1 VSVDVYNLAGT
12 LLYHTSLSL
21 NSFEIK
27 GIALETLTEVK
38 GRQGLMTVI
47 LEENK
52 RLAAFLLQRRASQPD
67 YTTGM
72 IALSPSLF
80 VSRLA
85 IAARPLKATD
95 SRWPR
100 PPHLGLSR
108 GCQRSSSIGASST
121 SP

>member
-21 NSFEIK
+21 NPFK
-27 GIALETLTEVK
+27 TKRIALETLTEVK

-72 IALSPSLF
+72 IALSPTLF
-80 VSRLA
+80 VS
-85 IAARPLKATD
+85 
-95 SRWPR
+95 S
-100 PPHLGLSR
+100 
-108 GCQRSSSIGASST
+108 
-121 SP
+121 